1 MTDDIVTRLRDV
13 VWDIRCSKMDPDDV
27 GDIVDT
33 CLDEIERLRGQLHQ
47 TRKLL
52 EQRVKSFG
60 WIEDAKEA
68 WREIAYDVIGKEEA
82 DERYDAIMARRDDE
96 TDD

>member
-1 MTDDIVTRLRDV
+1 MIRHKMSEDV
-13 VWDIRCSKMDPDDV
+13 
-27 GDIVDT
+27 
-33 CLDEIERLRGQLHQ
+33 EILQGQL
-47 TRKLL
+47 RECRRLL

-68 WREIAYDVIGKEEA
+68 WREIAYDVIGKEQA
-82 DERYDAIMARRDDE
+82 DERYDAIMARQDDE